1 MNKRTIKRMFAAMMC
16 AVMLLTCAPLN
27 GLGTKSY
34 AATNIPSDAVV
45 YNGHSYKVYLSEKT
59 WIESKTYCESV
70 GGHLVTISSKDENDF
85 VKSLIHG
92 SKMDVYCIGI
102 YNANGVSDTQK
113 GHVEWSNP
121 CWVNGEKYSY
131 SNWDDTCPLLPCTG
145 EKNGICNY
153 GFILSNGYWD
163 TFENNALESDYV
175 DDEEY
180 DINYLG
186 FICEWENVK
195 ADATLNYN
203 NSIKLEPKTKLVE
216 GEKYTITWKTSDSNI
231 ATVDNDGT
239 VTAVKRGS
247 GTVTITCI
255 IIDSHGNTFVDTFI
269 IVVKLSLIQWII
281 IFILFGWLWY

>member
-1 MNKRTIKRMFAAMMC
+1 MNKRTIKRMLAAMMC

-45 YNGHSYKVYLSEKT
+45 YNGHSYKVYVDSMYFTDAK
-59 WIESKTYCESV
+59 KYCEDL
-70 GGHLVTISSKDENDF
+70 GGHLVTINSKNENDF
-85 VKSLIHG
+85 IC
-92 SKMDVYCIGI
+92 KMLENYEESEYIIGI
-102 YNANGVSDTQK
+102 TDLDKEGD
-113 GHVEWSNP
+113 WST
-121 CWVNGEKYSY
+121 WI
-131 SNWDDTCPLLPCTG
+131 TG
-145 EKNGICNY
+145 EKVTYTNWGTNEPDNAFGGQHIGVICNVVR
-153 GFILSNGYWD
+153 NGGSQYYVGEGQWD
-163 TFENNALESDYV
+163 DAKNLRFP
-175 DDEEY
+175 
-180 DINYLG
+180 
-186 FICEWENVK
+186 FICEWEPEK

>member
-45 YNGHSYKVYLSEKT
+45 YNGHSYKVYSDSMTWSEASSMC
-59 WIESKTYCESV
+59 ISN
-70 GGHLVTISSKDENDF
+70 GGHLVTITSIEENEFLAGLVATGSKSTYWIGLTDSKDE
-85 VKSLIHG
+85 G
-92 SKMDVYCIGI
+92 SF
-102 YNANGVSDTQK
+102 
-113 GHVEWSNP
+113 
-121 CWVNGEKYSY
+121 CWVTDEKFSF
-131 SNWDDTCPLLPCTG
+131 SAWDEGQPD
-145 EKNGICNY
+145 
-153 GFILSNGYWD
+153 
-163 TFENNALESDYV
+163 NNTDNVDEDYV
-175 DDEEY
+175 EVFLKKGKLVWNDNRNDGALKRPIEHTLSY
-180 DINYLG
+180 HGY
-186 FICEWENVK
+186 ICEWEPEK